1 MKRTLLAIIST
12 FALFAQFATAQTSTQ
27 DFSKASV
34 VIKFSD
40 RTMYN
45 TASAADNPV
54 NVNVSIVNN
63 GTETLRFKL
72 ADDRMFSVDFE
83 AYTLKNTALAQTKDL
98 IKKRST
104 NQTVYFREIAIEPG
118 ESYSFIENVKNY
130 ISFDEPSVYYF
141 EAVFYP
147 ELYKSR
153 KLELTS
159 NRLSID
165 IRPAPSAASSTSIPV
180 EAKTGS
186 ILKPESISP
195 DKVIEQTIVAR
206 QRSLWDQY
214 FLYMDLQEMLIRNAD
229 TARRFRNAS
238 ADERRR
244 MVEAYKTDLMQ
255 NRIDQDI
262 VAVPETFEIE
272 KTSYSA
278 TNGEV
283 KVIEWFTYPTFKEK
297 KRFTYKVRQRD
308 GIWQIYDYTVENLG
322 TEK

>member
-34 VIKFSD
+34 VIKFFD

-45 TASAADNPV
+45 TASADDNPV
-54 NVNVSIVNN
+54 NVNVSIINN

-83 AYTLKNTALAQTKDL
+83 AYTLKNTALAQTKEL

-153 KLELTS
+153 KLELKS
-159 NRLSID
+159 NRLSVD
-165 IRPAPSAASSTSIPV
+165 IRPTPSAASSISIPV
-180 EAKTGS
+180 ETKTSS

-195 DKVIEQTIVAR
+195 DKVITQTIIAR

-214 FLYMDLQEMLIRNAD
+214 FLYMDLQEMLVRNAD

-244 MVEAYKTDLMQ
+244 MVESYKTDLMQ

-262 VAVPETFEIE
+262 VAIPEKFEIE

-283 KVIEWFTYPTFKEK
+283 SVIEWFTYPTFREK

-308 GIWQIYDYTVENLG
+308 EIWQIYDYTVENLG